1 MARTDRVGVF
11 SKCVDRVDRAVHRE
25 KNGQLNQHRQAGR
38 EGVDSV
44 LLIEFG
50 DFLLHPLARGD
61 VSLSLVLRLN
71 LLHLGL
77 NNGGAPHALQLLEV
91 QRDDEHAH
99 KDGQQDDGDNPC
111 KSCT

>member
-44 LLIEFG
+44 LLIEFR
-50 DFLLHPLARGD
+50 DFLLHPLARSD

-77 NNGGAPHALQLLEV
+77 NNGGAPHTLQLLEV